1 MIEKEQI
8 NKKELG
14 IDETIPLIEIT
25 NITKTYKNKN
35 ALDDVSLVINP
46 GDRIGIIGPNGGGKS
61 TLSEILGGIRK
72 PTLGK
77 IKRQENMTIGLQF
90 QESKYPIGITVLD
103 MIKYYLETFNIPMT
117 EGKLIEILRKF
128 QIENFK
134 NKFLE
139 GLSGGQQQRVNILL
153 SLIHNPDLVIFDEIS
168 TGLDIEVRSEIFDVI
183 KENVVSKNKAM
194 ILVTHMMSEIEE
206 LCDKYIYIHNGKIR
220 EQGLV
225 KDLVKQYGS
234 VHNFTWKKFK
244 EEKSADLKKD
254 IEKSDKENKNKLD
267 RIINSE
273 KNKGK
278 NLPLIKLL
286 MKYYAKGFAV
296 PFFLFFFPLI
306 LLFLEGFVFKTM
318 EMPGSGDQPKYALLH
333 NLIGSL
339 AIMQIISVGVF
350 IIPQTILEFK
360 NSVLMKRIGATNIK
374 PIFFI
379 LTVVAM
385 GIVFMLM
392 GFLWTL
398 LWAGIMFGGEFGW
411 ANVALP
417 VQFGESIPFLLLTL
431 VQAVAM
437 GMLLASIFKS
447 TTTYIAVSNIIYM
460 PIAFLGGSFLPIDLI
475 MNSPVLKYATY
486 LNIFKYCME
495 PFTNAWAG
503 RFIFDL
509 ETGIYLAVSIAL
521 VSAFTVTASFKLKWE
536 S

>member
-1 MIEKEQI
+1 MKNEQTEKFI
-8 NKKELG
+8 SK
-14 IDETIPLIEIT
+14 IDEKSPLIKIE
-25 NITKTYKNKN
+25 NISKLYKNKK
-35 ALDDVSLVINP
+35 ALDDVSLIINP
-46 GDRIGIIGPNGGGKS
+46 GDRIGVIGPNGGGKS
-61 TLSEILGGIRK
+61 TLSEIIGGIRK

-77 IKRQENMTIGLQF
+77 VIRQENMTIGLQF

-117 EGKLIEILRKF
+117 EKELTDILRKF
-128 QIENFK
+128 QIDNFK

-168 TGLDIEVRSEIFDVI
+168 TGLDIEVRSEIFDTI
-183 KENVVSKNKAM
+183 KENVVNKNKAM

-206 LCDKYIYIHNGKIR
+206 LCEKYIYIHNGKIR

-225 KDLVKQYGS
+225 KDLVKEYGS

-244 EEKSADLKKD
+244 EEKAADLKK
-254 IEKSDKENKNKLD
+254 ENLQADKENKNKLD

-278 NLPLIKLL
+278 NIPLIKLL
-286 MKYYAKGFAV
+286 LKYYYKGFAV

-306 LLFLEGFVFKTM
+306 LLFLEGFVFKNM
-318 EMPGSGDQPKYALLH
+318 QDASGKPGGLLH

-339 AIMQIISVGVF
+339 AIMQIIAVGIF

-374 PIFFI
+374 PIFFV
-379 LTVVAM
+379 LTVVVM
-385 GIVFMLM
+385 GIFFMIV
-392 GFLWTL
+392 GFFWTL
-398 LWAGIMFGGEFGW
+398 LWAGIMFGGDLGW
-411 ANVALP
+411 ENVALP
-417 VQFGESIPFLLLTL
+417 KQFGPSIPFLMLTL
-431 VQAVAM
+431 VQSVSM
-437 GMLLASIFKS
+437 GMMLASVFRS
-447 TTTYIAVSNIIYM
+447 TTAYIAVSNVIYM

-475 MNSPVLKYATY
+475 MDSPVLRYATY
-486 LNIFKYCME
+486 INVFKYCME
-495 PFTNAWAG
+495 PFSNAWG
-503 RFIFDL
+503 GTFSFDL
-509 ETGIYLAVSIAL
+509 ATGIYLGVSISMIA
-521 VSAFTVTASFKLKWE
+521 AFTTTSAMKLKWE

>member
-1 MIEKEQI
+1 MTNNSKENLINEKQ
-8 NKKELG
+8 
-14 IDETIPLIEIT
+14 PLIQLQ
-25 NITKTYKNKN
+25 NITKTYKNKK
-35 ALDDVSLVINP
+35 ALDDVSLIINQ
-46 GDRIGIIGPNGGGKS
+46 GDRIGVIGPNGGGKS
-61 TLSEILGGIRK
+61 TLIEILGGIRK
-72 PTLGK
+72 PTSGK
-77 IKRQENMTIGLQF
+77 VIRQENMTIGLQF

-117 EGKLIEILRKF
+117 EKELTDILRKF
-128 QIENFK
+128 QIDNFK

-168 TGLDIEVRSEIFDVI
+168 TGLDIEVRSEIFDAI
-183 KENVVSKNKAM
+183 KENVVNKNKSM

-206 LCDKYIYIHNGKIR
+206 LCDKYIYIHNGKIK

-225 KDLVKQYGS
+225 KELVTEYGS

-244 EEKSADLKKD
+244 EEKAVDLQKEFKQTD
-254 IEKSDKENKNKLD
+254 SENKNKLD
-267 RIINSE
+267 KIINNE

-278 NLPLIKLL
+278 NIPLIKLL
-286 MKYYAKGFAV
+286 LKYYYKGFAV

-318 EMPGSGDQPKYALLH
+318 PDENGVVGGLLH

-339 AIMQIISVGVF
+339 AMMQIISVGIF

-360 NSVLMKRIGATNIK
+360 NSVLMKRIGATNIR

-385 GIVFMLM
+385 GIFFMII

-398 LWAGIMFGGEFGW
+398 LWAGIMFGGSLGW
-411 ANVALP
+411 ANVSLP
-417 VQFGESIPFLLLTL
+417 VQIGESLPFLLLTL
-431 VQAVAM
+431 VQSISL
-437 GMLLASIFKS
+437 GMLLAALFKS
-447 TTTYIAVSNIIYM
+447 TTAYIAVSNVLYM

-475 MNSPVLKYATY
+475 MNSSVLKYATY
-486 LNIFKYCME
+486 INIFKYCMD
-495 PFTNAWAG
+495 PFINAWAG
-503 RFIFDL
+503 RFVFDL
-509 ETGIYLAVSIAL
+509 TTGIYLGVSIVM
-521 VSAFTVTASFKLKWE
+521 VSAFTTTAAFKLKWE